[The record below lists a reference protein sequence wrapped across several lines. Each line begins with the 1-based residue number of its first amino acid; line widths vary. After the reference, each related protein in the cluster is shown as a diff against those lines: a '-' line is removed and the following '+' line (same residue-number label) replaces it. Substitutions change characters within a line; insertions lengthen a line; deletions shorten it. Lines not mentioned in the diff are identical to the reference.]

1 MTCVSSVSWSELSG
15 NEVQI
20 EPHCVEPNCWM
31 GVSRTV
37 SGSRWSQWTGKEP
50 HGFRFVEAGAESE
63 RHSHCRDFQSTQDSG
78 HAKLH
83 GPDSWFD
90 RRHATRLLGFGR
102 RTLNVSC
109 EYLQTERPVLSVG
122 SPKCK
127 AFMDL
132 QSMNLR
138 DPKFSKILEAELS
151 HPKSLMAIYHWQSE
165 QGRWF
170 FA

>member
-1 MTCVSSVSWSELSG
+1 MSSVCWRELSG

-37 SGSRWSQWTGKEP
+37 LEVAGLNGPARSRMAFDLLK
-50 HGFRFVEAGAESE
+50 REAKSE
-63 RHSHCRDFQSTQDSG
+63 QHSHCIEFQSTQDSG
-78 HAKLH
+78 HAKSH
-83 GPDSWFD
+83 GPDTWID
-90 RRHATRLLGFGR
+90 RRHVTQLLGFGR
-102 RTLNVSC
+102 RTLNVF
-109 EYLQTERPVLSVG
+109 EYLQTERPVLLVG

-127 AFMDL
+127 AFVDL
-132 QSMNLR
+132 QSMNRR

-151 HPKSLMAIYHWQSE
+151 HPKSLMEIYHWQSD
-165 QGRWF
+165 QGQCF